1 MINFDETTHTYSR
14 NGNIYTSVTTLL
26 ANYKLSANYN
36 NIPKDVLNKAAQR
49 GKEVHKMLEEYIKN
63 GVLVSNPDFENFIK
77 YISNRN
83 IDCATSLSE
92 AIIYDDTFL
101 IAGTV
106 DWQYYDGD
114 NFIIADFK
122 TTSQIHWDAV
132 TWQLSIYN
140 YIICKGDILQYY
152 INKLKVIHLY
162 NGKFSVRELP
172 TIDYDEVTKLL
183 TANLSN
189 QSYTY
194 VPDFSKI
201 LSNSEEY
208 VLDTI
213 LEDIANCKALL
224 KELTQKE
231 EEMKKKLV
239 ERMKTQNLHECEF
252 NNFKVK
258 YTDTISRKVI
268 DTEKL
273 KTFCEISGVD
283 VNTFYK
289 QSASSEKLTITKK

>member
-63 GVLVSNPDFENFIK
+63 GTQVSNVDLDNFIK

-83 IDCATSLSE
+83 IDCSTSLSE
-92 AIIYDDTFL
+92 SIIYDDTFL

-114 NFIIADFK
+114 DFIIADFK

-189 QSYTY
+189 QPYTY

-213 LEDIANCKALL
+213 LEDIANCEVLL
-224 KELTQKE
+224 KELIQKK
-231 EEMKKKLV
+231 EEMKKKLI
-239 ERMKTQNLHECEF
+239 ERMKTQNLHECDF
-252 NNFKVK
+252 KNFKVK
-258 YTDTISRKVI
+258 YTDTISRKVLNT
-268 DTEKL
+268 DMLKL
-273 KTFCEISGVD
+273 FCESHSIDINV
-283 VNTFYK
+283 FYK
-289 QSASSEKLTITKK
+289 QSTSSEKLTITKK